1 MVLLTPLEKE
11 NALVTLLDPTA
22 VPGDEVMEVT
32 EAVAESSDQ
41 SLTSG
46 VLTDESEPPETEEEA
61 EELPII
67 THEIETIHFDE
78 TGELVKD
85 YISTPSAPPKF
96 ETDAP
101 YISPSANLVS
111 EEDLVPVMED
121 SSYPSLDIVVTPT
134 TQIFLTTAAPTEE
147 PPSVGLRITT
157 LSGVTGQPP
166 TEAIINLQ
174 EDEDVNTLP
183 DDEEAAD
190 PAYVSETEGHI
201 VSELETAVEL
211 LEPEGELE
219 LEPEEELLE
228 VLQPTPEQIQ
238 VPVPVDGSMEVV
250 EPEPGITEM
259 TESEGGTDQVLEPE
273 EEAAEVPE
281 VSESVGAADISEPE
295 AEVSEV
301 SEPEGVVGE
310 VSEPEEEV
318 GEAPEPEDVLEV
330 LEEAEVREAEI
341 KGAEVEEPVEE
352 NQESIVVPEPEETE
366 TQLDEVSELVE
377 ASEPKESKTEM
388 ERISSAEE
396 TVKEDSL
403 EEEVTVLKP
412 EGDIVHVAE
421 EEPIEGIFEVLHPGP
436 EPEKDDEV
444 LEQVEEE
451 SELGRNVDDVAT
463 ELEEGM
469 TPSEVEGTAAEVA
482 DTPELGSEVVQ
493 EEAGEP
499 VKPAKEEVT
508 LFTEPEKVTEGPEEE
523 VMKVSEVAEV
533 VESPSPGEGVVGVSE
548 TPTEPELEP
557 EPESHATEVMETEDG
572 AAGSEEEAE
581 ATNPTEDLVAVV
593 KPEEEG
599 AQSPEPEEHLSD
611 VSEPGLIP
619 EAGEEA
625 VDVLEEE
632 HFDSAEEE
640 SEPGQVDSVDP
651 TTEEL
656 PEVTEP
662 TSEDEVAVD
671 LPEPAV
677 EEFHVPAPNP
687 EDDTSEISE
696 PEPKGSVTEP
706 PAESIKILQPLD
718 GREHPQFED
727 QFVQPEEP
735 GIQQPPEE
743 DNLPVIPTDIQPP
756 EGVGELHFEHPVPD
770 NFYLEED
777 VVSVDAEVEKDSGA
791 IVTESSESVMQ
802 FEPTSDVTG
811 EERA

>member
-1 MVLLTPLEKE
+1 MVPLTPLEKE

-41 SLTSG
+41 SPTLG
-46 VLTDESEPPETEEEA
+46 VITDESEPPKREEEP

-67 THEIETIHFDE
+67 THEIETIHFDG

-121 SSYPSLDIVVTPT
+121 SSNPSLDVVVTPT

-147 PPSVGLRITT
+147 PPSVGLGITT

-174 EDEDVNTLP
+174 EAEDVNTLP

-190 PAYVSETEGHI
+190 PAYISETEGHV

-238 VPVPVDGSMEVV
+238 VPVPDNGGIEVV
-250 EPEPGITEM
+250 EPEPGISEM
-259 TESEGGTDQVLEPE
+259 IESEGGTDQVL
-273 EEAAEVPE
+273 VPE
-281 VSESVGAADISEPE
+281 VSESVGVADISEPEPE
-295 AEVSEV
+295 AEVSEA
-301 SEPEGVVGE
+301 SEAEGA
-310 VSEPEEEV
+310 V
-318 GEAPEPEDVLEV
+318 GEASEPEDVSEV
-330 LEEAEVREAEI
+330 LGAAEV
-341 KGAEVEEPVEE
+341 KEPVEE
-352 NQESIVVPEPEETE
+352 NQERIVVPEPEETE
-366 TQLDEVSELVE
+366 TKLDEVSELVE
-377 ASEPKESKTEM
+377 ASEPKESKTET
-388 ERISSAEE
+388 ERSSSAEE
-396 TVKEDSL
+396 TVKEDIL
-403 EEEVTVLKP
+403 EEVTVWKP
-412 EGDIVHVAE
+412 EGDFVQVAE

-451 SELGRNVDDVAT
+451 SELGRDVDEVVT
-463 ELEEGM
+463 ELEEGII
-469 TPSEVEGTAAEVA
+469 PSEVEGTVSEVT
-482 DTPELGSEVVQ
+482 DTPELVVQ

-499 VKPAKEEVT
+499 VKAAEEEVT
-508 LFTEPEKVTEGPEEE
+508 QFTEPEKVTEGPEEE

-533 VESPSPGEGVVGVSE
+533 LESPSPSEGVVDVSE

-557 EPESHATEVMETEDG
+557 EPESHGNEVMEAEDR
-572 AAGSEEEAE
+572 AAGLEKEAE
-581 ATNPTEDLVAVV
+581 AAKPTEDLVVVV

-599 AQSPEPEEHLSD
+599 APSPEPEEHLPD
-611 VSEPGLIP
+611 VSEPQLLP

-625 VDVLEEE
+625 VDVGEEE
-632 HFDSAEEE
+632 QFDSAEEE

-677 EEFHVPAPNP
+677 EEFHHPAPNP
-687 EDDTSEISE
+687 EDDTSETSEAE
-696 PEPKGSVTEP
+696 PEGSVTEP
-706 PAESIKILQPLD
+706 PAESIKILHPLD
-718 GREHPQFED
+718 DREHPQFED

-735 GIQQPPEE
+735 GIQQPAEE

-756 EGVGELHFEHPVPD
+756 EGVGEPHFEHPVPD

-777 VVSVDAEVEKDSGA
+777 VVSVDAEVEEDSGA
-791 IVTESSESVMQ
+791 IVTESSESVAQ
-802 FEPTSDVTG
+802 FELTSDVTG
-811 EERA
+811 EDLA

>member
-1 MVLLTPLEKE
+1 MVPLTPLEKE

-22 VPGDEVMEVT
+22 VPGDEVT
-32 EAVAESSDQ
+32 EAVAESGDQ
-41 SLTSG
+41 SPTSG
-46 VLTDESEPPETEEEA
+46 VTTDESEAPETEEEP

-78 TGELVKD
+78 TGELVK
-85 YISTPSAPPKF
+85 YNISTPSAPPKF

-111 EEDLVPVMED
+111 EEDLVPIMED
-121 SSYPSLDIVVTPT
+121 SSDPSLDVVVTPT

-147 PPSVGLRITT
+147 PPSVGIRITT

-166 TEAIINLQ
+166 TEATINLQ

-190 PAYVSETEGHI
+190 PAYVSETEGHV

-238 VPVPVDGSMEVV
+238 VDGSMEIV
-250 EPEPGITEM
+250 EPEPGITEII
-259 TESEGGTDQVLEPE
+259 ESEGGTDQVLEPE
-273 EEAAEVPE
+273 GEAAEVVLPE
-281 VSESVGAADISEPE
+281 EVPQDSGSVGVADISEPE

-318 GEAPEPEDVLEV
+318 GEASEPEDILEV
-330 LEEAEVREAEI
+330 LEEAEVKEAEV
-341 KGAEVEEPVEE
+341 KEAAVEEPVEE
-352 NQESIVVPEPEETE
+352 NLENIVVPEPEETE
-366 TQLDEVSELVE
+366 PKLDEVSELVE

-388 ERISSAEE
+388 EQISSTEE
-396 TVKEDSL
+396 TVKKDSL

-412 EGDIVHVAE
+412 EGDIVHVAD

-451 SELGRNVDDVAT
+451 SELGRDVDDVAT
-463 ELEEGM
+463 ELEEM
-469 TPSEVEGTAAEVA
+469 MIPSEVEGTVPEVT
-482 DTPELGSEVVQ
+482 DTPELDSEVVQ

-499 VKPAKEEVT
+499 VKAAKEEVT
-508 LFTEPEKVTEGPEEE
+508 QFTEPEKVTEGPEEE

-533 VESPSPGEGVVGVSE
+533 VESPSPSEAVVYVSE

-557 EPESHATEVMETEDG
+557 EPESHGTEVIETEDG

-581 ATNPTEDLVAVV
+581 AAKPTEDLVVVV
-593 KPEEEG
+593 KPEGEG
-599 AQSPEPEEHLSD
+599 APSPEPEEDLPET
-611 VSEPGLIP
+611 SEPQLLP

-632 HFDSAEEE
+632 QFDSAEEE
-640 SEPGQVDSVDP
+640 SEPGQVDSVDA

-677 EEFHVPAPNP
+677 EELHVPAPNP
-687 EDDTSEISE
+687 EDDASEISE
-696 PEPKGSVTEP
+696 PEPEGSVTEP

-743 DNLPVIPTDIQPP
+743 DNLPVIPTDLQPP
-756 EGVGELHFEHPVPD
+756 EGVGEPHFEHPVPD

-777 VVSVDAEVEKDSGA
+777 VVSVDAELEKDSGA
-791 IVTESSESVMQ
+791 IVTESSESVLQ

-811 EERA
+811 EERT

>member
-1 MVLLTPLEKE
+1 MVPLTPLEKE

-22 VPGDEVMEVT
+22 VPGDELMEVT

-41 SLTSG
+41 SPTSG
-46 VLTDESEPPETEEEA
+46 VITDESKPPETEEEP

-121 SSYPSLDIVVTPT
+121 STNPSLDVVVTPT

-157 LSGVTGQPP
+157 LSGVTGQTP

-190 PAYVSETEGHI
+190 PAYVSETEGHV

-238 VPVPVDGSMEVV
+238 VPVPDDGSMEVV

-259 TESEGGTDQVLEPE
+259 IESEGGTDQVLKLE
-273 EEAAEVPE
+273 EEAAEVVLPEEE
-281 VSESVGAADISEPE
+281 VSESVGVAEISEPE

-310 VSEPEEEV
+310 VSEPE
-318 GEAPEPEDVLEV
+318 DILEV
-330 LEEAEVREAEI
+330 LEEPEVKEPEV
-341 KGAEVEEPVEE
+341 KGAEVVEPVEE
-352 NQESIVVPEPEETE
+352 NQEVIVVPEPEETE
-366 TQLDEVSELVE
+366 TKLDEVSELVE
-377 ASEPKESKTEM
+377 AEAPKESKTET
-388 ERISSAEE
+388 ERSSSAEE
-396 TVKEDSL
+396 TVEQESL

-412 EGDIVHVAE
+412 EGDIVQVSE

-451 SELGRNVDDVAT
+451 SELGGDVDDVAT

-469 TPSEVEGTAAEVA
+469 IPSEVEGTVPEVT
-482 DTPELGSEVVQ
+482 DTPELDSEVVQ

-499 VKPAKEEVT
+499 VKAAEEEVT
-508 LFTEPEKVTEGPEEE
+508 QFTEPEKVTEGPEEE

-533 VESPSPGEGVVGVSE
+533 VESPSPSEGVVDVSE
-548 TPTEPELEP
+548 TPTEPELKP
-557 EPESHATEVMETEDG
+557 EPESHGTEVMETEDG
-572 AAGSEEEAE
+572 AAESEEAE
-581 ATNPTEDLVAVV
+581 AAKPTEDLVVVV
-593 KPEEEG
+593 KPEEEQ
-599 AQSPEPEEHLSD
+599 APSPEPEEHLPD
-611 VSEPGLIP
+611 VSEPQLLP

-625 VDVLEEE
+625 ADVLEEE
-632 HFDSAEEE
+632 QFDSAEEE

-651 TTEEL
+651 T
-656 PEVTEP
+656 EP
-662 TSEDEVAVD
+662 TSEDKVAVD

-677 EEFHVPAPNP
+677 EELHVPAPNP
-687 EDDTSEISE
+687 EDETSEISE
-696 PEPKGSVTEP
+696 PEAEGSVTEP

-727 QFVQPEEP
+727 QSVQPEEP
-735 GIQQPPEE
+735 GIQEPPEE
-743 DNLPVIPTDIQPP
+743 DNLPLIPTDIQPP
-756 EGVGELHFEHPVPD
+756 EGDGEPHFDHLVPD

-777 VVSVDAEVEKDSGA
+777 VVSVDTEVEDSGA
-791 IVTESSESVMQ
+791 IVTESSESVVQ
-802 FEPTSDVTG
+802 FEPTSDATG
-811 EERA
+811 EERP